1 MKLNFNNV
9 LILII
14 ILLILTFFQL
24 NLKEPYE
31 NYVEDQEDEEY
42 EEGNVDTYDSDT
54 SFTCPE
60 EQEDCVFA
68 SSIPTRS
75 NEVIYV
81 DDKNPEYINEQS
93 NQQANQQ
100 SNNSYIQPLF
110 HENKGNDLTNSL
122 EKTIENV
129 KSRENDIDRSKKVV
143 EADEQQLKNT
153 KSKITK
159 KINNLLPKLQEFK
172 STLDN
177 K

>member
-1 MKLNFNNV
+1 MKSNFNNV

-24 NLKEPYE
+24 SLKEPYE
-31 NYVEDQEDEEY
+31 NYGEDQEDDEESI
-42 EEGNVDTYDSDT
+42 DTYDT

-110 HENKGNDLTNSL
+110 HENKGNDLNNSL
-122 EKTIENV
+122 EKTIVNV
-129 KSRENDIDRSKKVV
+129 KSRENEIDRSKKVV